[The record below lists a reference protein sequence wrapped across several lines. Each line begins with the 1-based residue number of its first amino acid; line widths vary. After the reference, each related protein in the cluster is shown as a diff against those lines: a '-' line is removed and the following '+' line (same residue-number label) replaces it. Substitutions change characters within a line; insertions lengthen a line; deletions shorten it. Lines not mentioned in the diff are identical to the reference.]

1 MATIGVLIPDRND
14 RPQFLEHLFKMLEG
28 QTMQPNFIE
37 LVNFPAT
44 SEAPDLTKR
53 VRIGFETLKAK
64 GCDCVLIMENDDW
77 YSCHYIERMV
87 NGWLNFNRPDLFGI
101 DYTYYYHIFK
111 NQYRLLKH
119 PNRASLMNTLIS
131 CAITPNWC
139 NDSEVYLDLHL
150 WKKHKGTT
158 FTPSQTKPIAIGI
171 KHGIGKCG
179 GNGHE
184 GMIYNYNDNYLDILR
199 NFTDLD
205 SLEFYTKL
213 KSQNQ

>member
-14 RPQFLEHLFKMLEG
+14 RPQFLKHLFKMLKG
-28 QTMQPNFIE
+28 QTMQPDFIE

-44 SEAPDLTKR
+44 SKLPDLTKR

-77 YSCHYIERMV
+77 YSVFYIETMV
-87 NGWLNFNRPDLFGI
+87 NGWLNFNRPDLFGTEQTI
-101 DYTYYYHIFK
+101 YYHLFK
-111 NQYRLLKH
+111 KQYRTLKH

-131 CAITPNWC
+131 CSITPNWC
-139 NDSEVYLDLHL
+139 TDIEVYLDLHL
-150 WKKHKGTT
+150 WKHHKGVTIL
-158 FTPSQTKPIAIGI
+158 PTKTIAVGI

-184 GMIYNYNDNYLDILR
+184 GMIYNFNDPEFEYLKSIVDS
-199 NFTDLD
+199 N

-213 KSQNQ
+213 KVQNQ